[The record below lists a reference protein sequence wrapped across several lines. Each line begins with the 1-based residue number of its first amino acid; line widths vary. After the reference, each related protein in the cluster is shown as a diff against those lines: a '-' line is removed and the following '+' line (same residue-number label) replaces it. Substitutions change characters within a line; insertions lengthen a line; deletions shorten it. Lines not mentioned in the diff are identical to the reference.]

1 MKEPCD
7 MTPFD
12 YEGRTFHV
20 EFLDDDYIGPPWEEE
35 GGHGPVSEWTRRD
48 KTPGEWVLC
57 EDRDSKRYYDF
68 SEAMRMAKKDGWDA
82 PPHGVGTKGE
92 RALRAV
98 KADFEW
104 LRGWC
109 NDTWRY
115 VTLHVI
121 LFGEEGEFGFA
132 KIEYEEYIGGVEYDY
147 SSNGYWLEV
156 AKEMASE
163 IMWEVRNQEKK
174 AKITNRFTEA
184 MVCGL

>member
-1 MKEPCD
+1 MTKPRD
-7 MTPFD
+7 MTAFD

-20 EFLDDDYIGPPWEEE
+20 EAIDDDFTGAPWDEFD
-35 GGHGPVSEWTRRD
+35 GLGSVSEWTRRD

-82 PPHGVGTKGE
+82 PPYGAGTKGE

-98 KADFEW
+98 KANFEW

-109 NDTWRY
+109 NGQWRFS
-115 VTLHVI
+115 TLHVV
-121 LFGEEGEFGFA
+121 LFGEEDEV
-132 KIEYEEYIGGVEYDY
+132 EYEDYLGGVEYDY

-174 AKITNRFTEA
+174 AKIANRFTEA